1 MPAKPD
7 AAVFG
12 EIEDLIP
19 SWTRSLRARNKSPK
33 TIRGYRETA
42 EIFRAFL
49 VNKGMPTAL
58 DRIGREHVE
67 AFVEDQLA
75 RCKPTTALTRYQA
88 LRQFF
93 LFAAEEGELG
103 DSPMARMKPPTI
115 GEVPVPVVSDDDLR
129 RLLRTVEGRDRAS
142 FEHKRDAAIFRL
154 FIETGCRLAEVAN
167 LTTGDL
173 DLDLEV
179 IVVTGKGSR
188 VRSVPFGPKCAT
200 ALDRY
205 LRLRS
210 RHPKARSSSALLL
223 GPKGGLTDSGITQV
237 LWRRCDEAGISRLH
251 PHQLRHTAAHAW
263 LAASGSEAD
272 AMRLFGWKSR
282 QMLNRYGASNADKR
296 ARDAYR
302 RLLPGD
308 RL

>member
-1 MPAKPD
+1 MPAKLD
-7 AAVFG
+7 MVVFG
-12 EIEDLIP
+12 QIEDLIP

-33 TIRGYRETA
+33 TIRGYREAA

-75 RCKPTTALTRYQA
+75 RWKPTTALTRYQA

-93 LFAAEEGELG
+93 LFAVEEGELR

-167 LTTGDL
+167 LTTGEL

-210 RHPKARSSSALLL
+210 RHPKARSSSALFL
-223 GPKGGLTDSGITQV
+223 GPKGGLTDSGIAQV
-237 LWRRCDEAGISRLH
+237 LRRRCDEAGISRLH

-263 LAASGSEAD
+263 LAAGGSETD

-282 QMLNRYGASNADKR
+282 QMLNRYGASNADER
-296 ARDAYR
+296 AREAHR

>member
-142 FEHKRDAAIFRL
+142 FEHKRDVAIFRL

-251 PHQLRHTAAHAW
+251 PHQLRPTAAHAW

>member
-142 FEHKRDAAIFRL
+142 FEHKHDVAIFRL

-251 PHQLRHTAAHAW
+251 PHQLRPTAAHAW

>member
-179 IVVTGKGSR
+179 VVVTGKGSR

-210 RHPKARSSSALLL
+210 RHPKARSSSALFL

-263 LAASGSEAD
+263 LAAGGSETD

-282 QMLNRYGASNADKR
+282 QMLNCYGASNADER
-296 ARDAYR
+296 AREAYR
-302 RLLPGD
+302 RLQPGD

>member
-167 LTTGDL
+167 LTTGEL

-210 RHPKARSSSALLL
+210 RHPKARSSSALFL
-223 GPKGGLTDSGITQV
+223 GPKGGLTDSGIAQV
-237 LWRRCDEAGISRLH
+237 LRRRCDEAGISRLH

-263 LAASGSEAD
+263 LAAGGSETD

-282 QMLNRYGASNADKR
+282 QMLNCYGASNADER
-296 ARDAYR
+296 AREAYR
-302 RLLPGD
+302 RLQPGD

>member
-1 MPAKPD
+1 MPAKLD
-7 AAVFG
+7 MVVFG
-12 EIEDLIP
+12 QIEDLIP

-75 RCKPTTALTRYQA
+75 RWKPTTALTRYQA

-93 LFAAEEGELG
+93 LFAVEEGELR

-167 LTTGDL
+167 LTTGEL

>member
-1 MPAKPD
+1 MPAKLD
-7 AAVFG
+7 MVVFG
-12 EIEDLIP
+12 QIEDLIP

-75 RCKPTTALTRYQA
+75 RWKPTTALTRYQA

-93 LFAAEEGELG
+93 LFAVEEGELR

-142 FEHKRDAAIFRL
+142 FEHKRDVAIFRL

-210 RHPKARSSSALLL
+210 RHPKARSSSALFL
-223 GPKGGLTDSGITQV
+223 GPKGGLTDSGIAQV
-237 LWRRCDEAGISRLH
+237 LRRRCDEAGISRLH

-263 LAASGSEAD
+263 LAAGGSETD

-282 QMLNRYGASNADKR
+282 QMLNRYGASNADER
-296 ARDAYR
+296 AREACR